1 MQTDAAINP
10 GNSGGPLLDT
20 PGLTITKVLLGAP
33 AQKAGLLA
41 RNEKYAGDVLT
52 EVNGRRIVTL
62 ADLDDQ
68 LNDAGIGHRLKFCA
82 NIESSRP
89 RWQSLTK
96 QRTKDLRSSG
106 ASQRQGNWQGPTN
119 AEQFLQGR
127 FLLGPVWAAIVDASS
142 AKDPGA
148 AE

>member
-68 LNDAGIGHRLKFCA
+68 LNDAAIGHNVQVKILREHRVITA
-82 NIESSRP
+82 TMAVID
-89 RWQSLTK
+89 
-96 QRTKDLRSSG
+96 DLRSSG

-127 FLLGPVWAAIVDASS
+127 FLRGPVWAAMVDASS